1 MQTSLTIHP
10 LSGIPLVKTGDD
22 LGALL
27 LESMSSERLDV
38 VDGDIFVVA
47 QKIVSKSEGRL
58 VALREVT
65 PSPAAVALAAETG
78 KDPRMVELILREST
92 AVIRKAPDILIVR
105 NRLGIISANAGIDQS
120 NIDHHD
126 GECALLLPEDPDGSA
141 ARLRDSLQQR
151 TGRRL
156 GVIISDSLNRPW
168 RLGTMGQAI
177 GSSGLT
183 VLDDRRGE
191 VDLFGRELQFT
202 IINRADSI
210 AAAAVLVMG
219 ESIERMPAALVRGFA
234 PEDSR
239 QVAQDSLRPAPEDLF
254 L

>member
-10 LSGIPLVKTGDD
+10 LLGVPLVKTGDD
-22 LGALL
+22 LSGML
-27 LESMSSERLDV
+27 LESMTSERLELA
-38 VDGDIFVVA
+38 DGDIVVVA

-58 VALREVT
+58 VALRDVE
-65 PSPAAVALAAETG
+65 PGPEAVALAAEIN

-92 AVIRKAPDILIVR
+92 AIIRKAPDILIVR

-120 NIDHHD
+120 NIDHRD
-126 GECALLLPEDPDGSA
+126 GESALLLPEDPDGSA

-156 GVIISDSLNRPW
+156 GLIISDSLNRPW

-219 ESIERMPAALVRGFA
+219 ESIERVPAAVVRGFA

-239 QVAQDSLRPAPEDLF
+239 QVAQDSLRPAQEDLF